1 MDRRIELG
9 FEGGAVL
16 AITVADAEAASLTGA
31 LGNGGGWRELT
42 AEEGTY
48 FVNLGEL
55 LYVRLAPGEAAK
67 IGFGER

>member
-1 MDRRIELG
+1 MGRRIELG

-16 AITVADAEAASLTGA
+16 AITVEEAEASALTGA

-42 AEEGTY
+42 AEEGTC

-55 LYVRLAPGEAAK
+55 VYVRLAPGEAAR